1 MPVRRAVLGPGSPL
15 RSGRDDRSRRV
26 GLLPIIGL
34 ALTTTAF
41 AQTPPPE
48 PPTDPGSTVVAE
60 LEVIGR
66 PPGPALWRAR
76 RGDSQVVILGAVS
89 PLPHSLD
96 WNEARIGRALDGARV
111 LLTPPVARA
120 GVLDL
125 PGLAFKAFRAR
136 TGKPLAQTTPAPVYA
151 RVVAAAQIAHL
162 PPQKLDGWR
171 PVAAALILDTSF
183 LRAAGL
189 STAKPAS
196 TVARLARARG
206 VPVRP
211 MARLKA
217 MPLLDAL
224 VRLEGP
230 REIACLDGAAEDV
243 RWQAAHAV
251 PAARAWADGK
261 VAEARAHDRPGR
273 LEQCLEGSAVRA
285 MIDRGVEEGLT
296 AVEAELAKPGKAVVV
311 VDLKYLAVANG
322 LLDRLRARGAEIT
335 TPP

>member
-1 MPVRRAVLGPGSPL
+1 MLN
-15 RSGRDDRSRRV
+15 
-26 GLLPIIGL
+26 LLLFL
-34 ALTTTAF
+34 ALLQA
-41 AQTPPPE
+41 PPSE
-48 PPTDPGSTVVAE
+48 PPVDPGSAVVSE
-60 LEVIGR
+60 LEIVGR

-76 RGDSQVVILGAVS
+76 RGESQVIILGAVS

-96 WNEARIGRALDGARV
+96 WDEARVGRALDGARV

-136 TGKPLAQTTPAPVYA
+136 TGKPLAQATPAPVYG
-151 RVVAAAQIAHL
+151 RVVAAAQIARL

-183 LRAAGL
+183 LKAAGL

-196 TVARLARARG
+196 TVARLAKVRG
-206 VPVRP
+206 VPVRA
-211 MARLKA
+211 MAHIRA

-224 VRLEGP
+224 TRLSGP
-230 REIACLDGAAEDV
+230 QEVACLDAAAEDV
-243 RWQAAHAV
+243 RWQAEHAV
-251 PAARAWADGK
+251 PAARAWAEGK
-261 VAEARAHDRPGR
+261 VAEARSHDRQSR

-285 MIDRGVEEGLT
+285 MINRGVEDGLS
-296 AVEAELAKPGKAVVV
+296 AVEAELAKAGKAVVV
-311 VDLKYLAVANG
+311 VDLKYLATANG